1 MTLRRE
7 TAVAAAAGFDS
18 LRRFEDCVAYEN
30 NAGCRGSRAGIRRRR
45 ESAL

>member
-7 TAVAAAAGFDS
+7 TAVAAGFDS

-30 NAGCRGSRAGIRRRR
+30 NACCDEGTLFLLEPAN
-45 ESAL
+45 ESNR